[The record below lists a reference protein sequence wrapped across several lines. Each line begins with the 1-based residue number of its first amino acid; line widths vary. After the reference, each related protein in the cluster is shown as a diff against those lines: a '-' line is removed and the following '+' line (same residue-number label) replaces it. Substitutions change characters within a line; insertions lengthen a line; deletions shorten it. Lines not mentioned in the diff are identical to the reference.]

1 MSTVQEL
8 WQPVFLCL
16 GNQFCIKFS
25 LAILLA
31 FFILLWRLYKKD
43 GGGHPA
49 STLRSLSKG
58 DRREVMAWAAFYI
71 LVCLAGVCPDGPL
84 QALYFLNNQA
94 EAFLIVEPIL
104 GVAML
109 LFAEGSRL
117 ICGSRREYLNTLNVA
132 VRIMI
137 IVSVASMLLVRQISL
152 QHWYNGL
159 WLIVVGILLVGLKL
173 FSLERLPKAEMTD
186 SLFAP
191 VTKYKDLFGVRK
203 DQAKELCRIIES
215 EASGGISICVTGP
228 WGSGKTSLVFG
239 ACDLL
244 QNPAKEDTSNGQ
256 MNSKADRK
264 ANYEFIFLRALE
276 LDNLSSLFR
285 YLFTRIREIL
295 RARGAYVGPGSEY
308 RKLIT
313 SIGGLISS
321 AQLPAVLERQLFPAE
336 EDYRSQRE
344 RLETLMKE
352 VMGETDKLL
361 IIVDDIER
369 CEPEKAR
376 EFLYFVK
383 EIATMKCCVSIFI
396 TDDNNLPL
404 PDHIKRENNATFFEK
419 FFNYRICLS
428 PIQVLEMLE
437 YYEREVYFLRA
448 PHEFRIDL
456 PSVVYPK
463 LQERLQE
470 RIDSIQIGIEMLRGS
485 GLKQNEYKKDGED
498 RQADVRTYMEQL
510 EETLSRPR
518 TLTKFYKAYH
528 KRCMSFR
535 EYYGTPLPEEL
546 PAYFEFLK
554 LSELLFLLAYLETCF
569 PTELEDIQRKGFQSY
584 LSHGEER
591 REEPKSFL
599 TALMEGMLF
608 QYHVTPSYQSRE
620 QIRFLDTFLSAP
632 EQLPNIVKGFTTQ
645 EEAWFGAIDK
655 NDEEAMAANWN
666 EMVCAVAEQY
676 HRLKEKGYNYLEQL
690 MNFAQKQV
698 QSNSWRVDVPFRIFE
713 HVEMRDQIL
722 LEGGC
727 VVPLVSLFDQKFT
740 GSSLLDGI
748 SERTENVLKQVIPFY
763 LQTYCTP
770 VCNVLKYVT
779 PQDENTISNARERL
793 LTGNRGFTDQIT
805 IFLEDV
811 QQCGIWKGR
820 LQEELKG
827 LDGLDALLK
836 NAAEVLKENG
846 YWDYPDIQDA
856 FRLGNNSV
864 QELRALSHLLDQI
877 HLARTQGYSG
887 SLSGAIENNNLS
899 DAISYIEKAFQQPE
913 SYSIN
918 QRQKDFRE
926 LFRYIEV
933 LEPEEILPKDMQR
946 LNSIVTQYYQL
957 QPAGYRERAGSFR
970 KTLISHERRSQN
982 SLTSV

>member
-1 MSTVQEL
+1 MGQ
-8 WQPVFLCL
+8 
-16 GNQFCIKFS
+16 
-25 LAILLA
+25 
-31 FFILLWRLYKKD
+31 R
-43 GGGHPA
+43 
-49 STLRSLSKG
+49 
-58 DRREVMAWAAFYI
+58 
-71 LVCLAGVCPDGPL
+71 
-84 QALYFLNNQA
+84 
-94 EAFLIVEPIL
+94 
-104 GVAML
+104 
-109 LFAEGSRL
+109 
-117 ICGSRREYLNTLNVA
+117 
-132 VRIMI
+132 
-137 IVSVASMLLVRQISL
+137 
-152 QHWYNGL
+152 
-159 WLIVVGILLVGLKL
+159 
-173 FSLERLPKAEMTD
+173 
-186 SLFAP
+186 
-191 VTKYKDLFGVRK
+191 
-203 DQAKELCRIIES
+203 
-215 EASGGISICVTGP
+215 
-228 WGSGKTSLVFG
+228 KTSLVFG

-256 MNSKADRK
+256 KNSKADRK
-264 ANYEFIFLRALE
+264 ANYEFIVLRALE

-295 RARGAYVGPGSEY
+295 RSRGAYVGPGSEY

-344 RLETLMKE
+344 RLETLMEE
-352 VMGETDKLL
+352 VLGRTDKLL

-396 TDDNNLPL
+396 TDDNSLPL
-404 PDHIKRENNATFFEK
+404 PDHIKREDNATFFEK

-437 YYEREVYFLRA
+437 YYERKVYSPKA
-448 PHEFRIDL
+448 PHEFQIDL

-463 LQERLQE
+463 LQERLRE
-470 RIDSIQIGIEMLRGS
+470 RIGSIQMEIEMLQG
-485 GLKQNEYKKDGED
+485 GDLKQNEYKKDGKN
-498 RQADVRTYMEQL
+498 RQADVLTYMERL

-518 TLTKFYKAYH
+518 TLTKFYEAYH
-528 KRCMSFR
+528 RLCMSLR
-535 EYYGTPLPEEL
+535 EHYGTPHPEEL

-554 LSELLFLLAYLETCF
+554 LSELLFLLAYLEACF

-620 QIRFLDTFLSAP
+620 QIRFLNTFLADP
-632 EQLPNIVKGFTTQ
+632 EQLPNIVNGFTTQ

-676 HRLKEKGYNYLEQL
+676 HRLKETGHNYLEQL

-698 QSNSWRVDVPFRIFE
+698 QSNSWSVDVPFRIFE
-713 HVEMRDQIL
+713 YMETRDQIL

-740 GSSLLDGI
+740 GNSLLDGI
-748 SERTENVLKQVIPFY
+748 SERTENALEQAIPFY
-763 LQTYCTP
+763 LRTYCTP
-770 VCNVLKYVT
+770 VRNVLEYVM
-779 PQDENTISNARERL
+779 PQDDNIISNALERL
-793 LTGNRGFTDQIT
+793 LQG
-805 IFLEDV
+805 
-811 QQCGIWKGR
+811 
-820 LQEELKG
+820 ELKG
-827 LDGLDALLK
+827 LDGLDGLDA
-836 NAAEVLKENG
+836 LKEDG
-846 YWDYPDIQDA
+846 YWNYPDIQDA
-856 FRLGNNSV
+856 FRLGNNSI

-887 SLSGAIENNNLS
+887 SLSGAIANNNLS

-918 QRQKDFRE
+918 QMQKDFQE
-926 LFRYIEV
+926 LFRYIEA
-933 LEPEEILPKDMQR
+933 LEPGEILPRDMQR

-957 QPAGYRERAGSFR
+957 QPAGYREKAGSFR